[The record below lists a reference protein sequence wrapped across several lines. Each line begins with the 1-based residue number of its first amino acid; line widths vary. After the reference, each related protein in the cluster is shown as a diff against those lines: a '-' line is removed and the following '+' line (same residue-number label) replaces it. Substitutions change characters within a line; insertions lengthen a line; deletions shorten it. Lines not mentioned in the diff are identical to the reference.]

1 MKIPSLATI
10 HASALA
16 YLREIGEND
25 AAELLGRCVLEVGD
39 KAQGYSNTT
48 ELGLN
53 ITLRC
58 RAADLPLFE
67 GGDGYFDTNSEA
79 YHHIWKA
86 VQSTLPAQMKIHS
99 MSPRS
104 LLVDRKE
111 FEKGELERLIEAQK
125 DLMIAVATG
134 GPRIQEK
141 NNEYRQR
148 RATIAEKLREAGF
161 EDPNPF
167 SDLWAWHGRWSSGD
181 LPTYRSRRDYIRDLY
196 TPLLE
201 VLAGRGGG
209 PISSAPTSAP
219 TGWAKV
225 DRVVDRIVQGLGT
238 ARREEDFQTL
248 GLLCRECLISLGE
261 AVYDPEKHQSPDGV
275 TPSKTDAARMLGSYF
290 AAEYA
295 GSANEALRKHAKA
308 ALDLAVALQHKR
320 TATLRDAAL
329 CAEATRTV
337 VNIVAITSGRR

>member
-1 MKIPSLATI
+1 MKIPSLQTI
-10 HASALA
+10 HASAVA
-16 YLREIGEND
+16 YLREMGSTD
-25 AAELLGRCVLEVGD
+25 AADLLARCTVEIGD

-58 RAADLPLFE
+58 RASDLAFFE
-67 GGDGYFDTNSEA
+67 GGDGYFDDHSEA
-79 YHHIWKA
+79 YHQIWKA
-86 VQSTLPAQMKIHS
+86 LQSTLPAQAKVHS
-99 MSPRS
+99 LSPRS
-104 LLVDRKE
+104 VLVDRKE

-141 NNEYRQR
+141 NQEYRQR
-148 RATIAEKLREAGF
+148 RESIAAKLRELHR

-181 LPTYRSRRDYIRDLY
+181 LPTYRSRRDYIRELY

-201 VLAGRGGG
+201 ELAGAPSRN
-209 PISSAPTSAP
+209 PAAPTVAP
-219 TGWAKV
+219 TGWIKV
-225 DRVVDRIVQGLGT
+225 DRVVDRIVQGLAT
-238 ARREEDFQTL
+238 AQKEEEFQTL

-261 AVYDPEKHQSPDGV
+261 AVYDPAKHQSPDGV
-275 TPSKTDAARMLGSYF
+275 VPSKTDAVRMLGSYF

-337 VNIVAITSGRR
+337 VNIVAITSGKR